1 MKKIVS
7 FLLAIVIAAG
17 ALIAAP
23 IQLPGLIVSA
33 NAEETTAPEETT
45 GTPEDTTTPV
55 EEETGEATPVPE
67 YELTFTLLG
76 SGNEYA
82 VSGYTGN
89 PVNLIIPAEHEGIPV
104 KVIAD
109 RVFEDCASLKTIE
122 IPNTITRIGY
132 MSFFGCKTLEDLTIP
147 GSVKEIDNYA
157 FSNCSN
163 LKTLTFLDG
172 ADGVASNAFE
182 SCPSIEKIN
191 LPETHVNL
199 TAAHFKGSVIYNDR
213 SNWYGN
219 SFYIENQ
226 LINTTWFIHGARTV
240 RPGTT
245 HINTRAFIGTENLI
259 AVTIPTS
266 VKHIGDDAFK
276 NSSVS
281 VIYYEGTE
289 SQFKQIDIGNNG
301 SRFEDIA
308 IICGINKNNIPK
320 TPKVKSVSNVAG
332 GVRITWN
339 KVSNA
344 DIYAVYRRGSG
355 TTRWTLLGVTT
366 ETDVIDT
373 SAEHRKF
380 WRYSVQALN
389 DNGVSSFDKNGK
401 YLKYIE
407 TPKLTGLYNKA
418 NGMQLTWNAVEGASG
433 YRVYRRAAGQ
443 GWRYLG
449 TVKSTAYLDKAVK
462 NHNGKYYRY
471 TVRAVVDKKYSGY
484 EDYLYTMR
492 LTAPK
497 LKSCKY
503 NNNTFRLTLKWEAAP
518 SATGY
523 YIYGY
528 NIYHKYWEYIDYVK
542 GKNTTSYTFKPEDD
556 SRKYSKYS
564 VVSANGKHRSEL
576 NIKGI
581 TVR

>member
-1 MKKIVS
+1 MKKFVS

-23 IQLPGLIVSA
+23 IQLPGLVVSA
-33 NAEETTAPEETT
+33 SAEETSLPEETT
-45 GTPEDTTTPV
+45 STPEDTTTPV
-55 EEETGEATPVPE
+55 EEEPSETVPAPE
-67 YELTFTLLG
+67 YTLSFTLLG
-76 SGNEYA
+76 DGNAYS
-82 VSGYTGN
+82 VSGYTGT
-89 PVNLIIPAEHEGIPV
+89 PVNVIIPAEYEGLPV
-104 KVIAD
+104 TVIAD
-109 RVFEDCASLKTIE
+109 RVFENCVSLKTVE

-132 MSFFGCKTLEDLTIP
+132 MSFWDCNALEELTIP

-172 ADGVASNAFE
+172 ANGITYNAFE
-182 SCPSIEKIN
+182 NCKKIEKIN

-199 TAAHFKGSVIYNDR
+199 TAAHFKGSVIYKDK

-219 SFYIENQ
+219 SFYIGNQ
-226 LINTTWFIHGARTV
+226 LINTTWYAHGARTV

-245 HINTRAFIGTENLI
+245 HINPLAYASTENLI
-259 AVTIPTS
+259 ALTIPAS
-266 VKHIGDDAFK
+266 VKHIGDDVFK
-276 NSSVS
+276 NSSIS

-289 SQFKQIDIGNNG
+289 SQFNQIDIGNNG
-301 SRFEDIA
+301 SQFKKMA
-308 IICGINKNNIPK
+308 IVCGINKNNIPK
-320 TPKVKSVSNVAG
+320 KPTVKKLSNVAG
-332 GVRITWN
+332 GVQITWN

-344 DIYAVYRRGSG
+344 DLYAVYRRGSG
-355 TTRWTLLGVTT
+355 TTRWTLLGITT
-366 ETDVIDT
+366 ENSVIDT

-389 DNGVSSFDKNGK
+389 DDGVSAFDKNGK
-401 YLKYIE
+401 YLKYVE

-433 YRVYRRAAGQ
+433 YRVYRRASGQ

-449 TVKSTAYLDKAVK
+449 TVKGTSYLDKVVK

-471 TVRAVVDKKYSGY
+471 TVRAVVDKRYSGY
-484 EDYLYTMR
+484 EDYLYAMR

-497 LKSCKY
+497 LVSAKY
-503 NNNTFRLTLKWEAAP
+503 NDRVQLVLKWETAP

-523 YIYGY
+523 DIYGY
-528 NIYHKYWEYIDYVK
+528 HRHQNCWTYIGHVNG
-542 GKNTTSYTFKPEDD
+542 GKKTSYILKEPTYYNNF
-556 SRKYSKYS
+556 SKYS
-564 VVSANGKHRSEL
+564 VVATNGKYKSEL
-576 NIKGI
+576 NTKGFAP
-581 TVR
+581 